1 MILPFSTDE
10 WDFERLTH
18 RKSMADR
25 RRQEKN
31 GRKYIE
37 WMTDVFK
44 TNAPRPLEQ
53 GGEVPLP
60 RHENP
65 SSQQRV
71 PARPCRPM
79 DVV

>member
-18 RKSMADR
+18 RKGMADR
-25 RRQEKN
+25 KRQERN

-37 WMTDVFK
+37 WMMRVFK
-44 TNAPRPLEQ
+44 ANAPRPLEQ
-53 GGEVPLP
+53 GGDVPLP
-60 RHENP
+60 RLAPP

-71 PARPCRPM
+71 PA
-79 DVV
+79 